1 MKPFDLFIGIDWSGA
16 RGERLPNLAVAALA
30 HNDAIPHVVLGPHDG
45 LWSRPVLADW
55 LLDEAKS
62 GKRVLCGADFS
73 FCFPFLDRGAYFPG
87 IEGAPETVTD
97 MWDTLESVCAD
108 APHFGADSFLQHPAY
123 GTHFFSTGKGRERL
137 RVTEQACWDQ
147 GFGKPETIFKIVG
160 PKQVA
165 KSSLTGMRVL
175 RHLKRKNPAIA
186 IWPFDKPEPAP
197 LVMVE
202 TYPAAFIRMAG
213 EGGAKVREV
222 NRLNAVLNHF
232 GTTAVGFEDVSDH
245 QADALITAAALR
257 VLAGNAAMWHPP
269 GLSDR
274 VRRTEGWTFGI
285 GGIVRGTGA

>member
-1 MKPFDLFIGIDWSGA
+1 MMKPFDLFVGIDWSGA
-16 RGERLPNLAVAALA
+16 RGERLPNMAVARWSAGQA
-30 HNDAIPHVVLGPHDG
+30 ETVDGPFNG
-45 LWSRPVLADW
+45 CWSRGALADW
-55 LLDEAKS
+55 LLGLSRS

-73 FCFPFLDRGAYFPG
+73 FCFPFLDKGSYFSG
-87 IEGAPETVTD
+87 VDNAPETVAD
-97 MWDTLESVCAD
+97 MWNALESVCVED
-108 APHFGADSFLQHPAY
+108 PHFGADSFLQHPAF
-123 GTHFFSTGKGRERL
+123 GSHFFSTGKGRDRL

-175 RHLKRKNPAIA
+175 GHLKRKNPAIA
-186 IWPFDKPEPAP
+186 VWPFDDSEPAP

-213 EGGAKVREV
+213 EGGSKVREV
-222 NRLNAVLNHF
+222 DWLNAVLGHF
-232 GTTAVGFEDVSDH
+232 GTSATALEDVSDH

-257 VLAGNAAMWHPP
+257 ALAGNAALWHPS

-285 GGIVRGTGA
+285 GA